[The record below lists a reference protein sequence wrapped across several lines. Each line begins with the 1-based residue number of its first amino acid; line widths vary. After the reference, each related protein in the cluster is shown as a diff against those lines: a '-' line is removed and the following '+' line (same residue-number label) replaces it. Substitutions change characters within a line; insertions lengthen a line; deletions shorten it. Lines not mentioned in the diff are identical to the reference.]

1 MNLQQAAS
9 MNNLQIIS
17 IAVLWAFKRGCELFT
32 ESPETQLELSKKIPS
47 GLIWKSQPY
56 PYREV
61 ELQVKYT
68 VKRLGFLC
76 VGWQRGEGGWLRCVS
91 LTVHRAQRGFVTGS
105 WITGRLIWPW
115 RRRWIFA
122 WLLLRVPWTAGWD
135 GCKKTPRGPR
145 EANWGC
151 ATTGTQVCA
160 QSPKPAP
167 NQPQTSHFSHRP
179 WCGWVGY
186 PSLWVPSARAGLAA
200 HAELCLA
207 VTCWQHQPPHQSPLG
222 NGVLLALRK
231 AQPCS
236 WGWNRNHTIAKTAL
250 QELLAS

>member
-1 MNLQQAAS
+1 MNLRQAAS

-32 ESPETQLELSKKIPS
+32 ETPETQLELSKKIPS

-56 PYREV
+56 SYREV

-115 RRRWIFA
+115 KWRWIFA
-122 WLLLRVPWTAGWD
+122 WLLLQVPWTAGWD
-135 GCKKTPRGPR
+135 GCKKTPCGPW

-160 QSPKPAP
+160 QSPKPAT
-167 NQPQTSHFSHRP
+167 NQPF
-179 WCGWVGY
+179 
-186 PSLWVPSARAGLAA
+186 
-200 HAELCLA
+200 
-207 VTCWQHQPPHQSPLG
+207 QPPVVVWLGGLPIPLG
-222 NGVLLALRK
+222 PQCSGRLSSQCWARPCCGLPAAPTSPSEPSGQWGAARTAKGSALLLGLKQKPHNCYNSSSR
-231 AQPCS
+231 
-236 WGWNRNHTIAKTAL
+236 TAC
-250 QELLAS
+250 